1 MKRLRDAEPGEE
13 HLVYAVIL
21 RGGSRLSM
29 GVLLLTF
36 LLYAGGLASPLIPI
50 DRLPQYWGLKAAEY
64 LQRAELPSG
73 WGWVRLVGFGDYL
86 NYVGIVML
94 ASLSVLCL
102 LAIFPLLLRR
112 KDTAFILIVLAEIA
126 VLFLAASGLL
136 VVGH

>member
-1 MKRLRDAEPGEE
+1 MSPGDTVAKYKVRPTDFVNPPDSEAALIARLLGLPP
-13 HLVYAVIL
+13 
-21 RGGSRLSM
+21 
-29 GVLLLTF
+29 
-36 LLYAGGLASPLIPI
+36 AG
-50 DRLPQYWGLKAAEY
+50 RAEY
-64 LQRAELPSG
+64 LRRAELPSG

-126 VLFLAASGLL
+126 ILFVAASGLL